1 MVTRRDFI
9 KKSGLAIAAAAMSG
23 SPLKA
28 MMGNN
33 GQGSGASAAAD
44 GYVCQRPK
52 PEERHFT
59 SKAVEEVIAGTK
71 KKLKDPKLAW
81 MFENCF
87 PNTLDTT
94 VNFKMIDGKPDT
106 FVITG
111 DIDAMWLRD
120 SGAQVWPYV
129 ALCKKDEQ
137 LRLLIAGVINRQ
149 TKLIQIDRYANGF
162 THGAESSEWA
172 TDLTEMKPYVHERK
186 WEIDSLCYPIRLAYQ
201 YWKVTGDTSVFDQE
215 WKKSMALV
223 LQTFKEQQ
231 RKDGHGP
238 YKFQRV
244 PAAGLYFTIR
254 TGLIQFRLFGESIRV
269 VKEKPK
275 EKGSISSFG
284 ALMVSTA
291 SRVGTGNIVGV
302 STAICL
308 GGFGA
313 VFWMW
318 VVALVGGASAFI
330 ESALAQVYKKRD
342 ADGSS
347 YGGPSY
353 YMEQALHQR
362 WLGVVFAVVLIL
374 TYVVGFNMLAAYNLQ
389 DAFGGF
395 SFYVNGPHAVY
406 HRRDPCGAVRPVRAR
421 RRQAPDR
428 CHGRA
433 RAGHGSAVY
442 RDVARR
448 RVHEHQDLPERHRQH
463 LPRSCNTLS
472 HLQRGL
478 SRSDGVRVR
487 MYRTAVREIP

>member
-1 MVTRRDFI
+1 
-9 KKSGLAIAAAAMSG
+9 
-23 SPLKA
+23 
-28 MMGNN
+28 
-33 GQGSGASAAAD
+33 
-44 GYVCQRPK
+44 
-52 PEERHFT
+52 
-59 SKAVEEVIAGTK
+59 
-71 KKLKDPKLAW
+71 
-81 MFENCF
+81 
-87 PNTLDTT
+87 
-94 VNFKMIDGKPDT
+94 MIE
-106 FVITG
+106 
-111 DIDAMWLRD
+111 
-120 SGAQVWPYV
+120 S
-129 ALCKKDEQ
+129 
-137 LRLLIAGVINRQ
+137 
-149 TKLIQIDRYANGF
+149 IDRVVNAIGGF
-162 THGAESSEWA
+162 
-172 TDLTEMKPYVHERK
+172 LYRPY
-186 WEIDSLCYPIRLAYQ
+186 I
-201 YWKVTGDTSVFDQE
+201 
-215 WKKSMALV
+215 
-223 LQTFKEQQ
+223 
-231 RKDGHGP
+231 
-238 YKFQRV
+238 V
-244 PAAGLYFTIR
+244 PLFLLAAGLYFTIR

-362 WLGVVFAVVLIL
+362 WLGIVFAVVLIL

-395 SFYVNGPHAVY
+395 SFYVKGRTPYIIGAILAVLFAL
-406 HRRDPCGAVRPVRAR
+406 CVLGG
-421 RRQAPDR
+421 RQAPDQ

-463 LPRSCNTLS
+463 LPRCVQFQGGVQRL
-472 HLQRGL
+472 HRLLHHVGHQARPVLQRGRYGL
-478 SRSDGVRVR
+478 GTERSRHGRRLAPGQAGSCADAVRVHRHAAHLLGHGVHVPVLRRCPDARGRRRRLCAGVRAAVARQLRPDLHRHLHVPVCVHDAHRQLLLLRGLPEVHPQARPEQSGHDGVPCACVSDRVR
-487 MYRTAVREIP
+487 RRDGQRPASRGIRPTCSRPRWSSSTSPSS